1 MATKSID
8 EEQAENLKRIMKY
21 KWITALEVILP
32 PVVLALLLILSASCS
47 MNFNLN
53 RAGLVLNMIGVT
65 LSFFFPL
72 PFADEEGIVMGLED
86 GTRLDGATISV
97 GEFNSTV
104 EDVKKWRRYSSS
116 LGFIWLGLGFFLQF
130 FG

>member
-8 EEQAENLKRIMKY
+8 EEQSENQKRIMKY
-21 KWITALEVILP
+21 KWITASEAILP
-32 PVVLALLLILSASCS
+32 LVVLALLLVMSATCS

-72 PFADEEGIVMGLED
+72 PFADEEGIVMGPED
-86 GTRLDGATISV
+86 GTRLEGATISV

-104 EDVKKWRRYSSS
+104 EKVKKWRRRSSS
-116 LGFIWLGLGFFLQF
+116 LGFIWLGLGFLLQF